1 MLRQHKKGGRQA
13 ALLTAVVMLLLAP
26 LLSSCTIGPTAQ
38 TVRIGAVYPLSG
50 SLAATGADI
59 QQGIEMAV
67 EIINGEYDLDMPL
80 ARTAGLPGLGG
91 ATLEIVWAD
100 HGGDPTQGAAQVKRL
115 LEEQEVVA
123 LLGCYNSSVTAQAS
137 QEAEA
142 AGVPFVNA
150 ASTSPLLTDRGYR
163 WFFRTTADDTIF
175 VRNFFGFLSDLE
187 AEHGITVDS
196 VAIVYEN
203 SLFGTSVA
211 RLETDYARQA
221 GLRIVADVPYS
232 AQATDV
238 TADVQRI
245 KTSKASVVMQ
255 SSYSQDAILFMQTY
269 KAMGYRPDAI
279 LAMDAGFVSPTFV
292 ETLGDDANY
301 VLSREAWARDLGE
314 VRPLLWEINGLY
326 QQRYG
331 ADLTGNSARAFTA
344 LLVLADAINRAGSTE
359 PEKIR
364 EALLATDIPAAQL
377 IMPWDGV
384 RFDPETGQNTLAQ
397 GVIVQIQGQKYYTVW
412 PWEVASHELIWPM
425 PPWGE

>member
-1 MLRQHKKGGRQA
+1 MLRQRKKGGRQA
-13 ALLTAVVMLLLAP
+13 ALLTAVVMLFLAS
-26 LLSSCTIGPTAQ
+26 LLSNCTIGPTTR
-38 TVRIGAVYPLSG
+38 TVRIGAIYPLSG
-50 SLAATGADI
+50 NLAATGADI
-59 QQGIEMAV
+59 RQGIELAV
-67 EIINGEYDLDMPL
+67 EIVNGEYELDMPL
-80 ARTAGLPGLGG
+80 ARTAGLPRLGG

-100 HGGDPTQGAAQVKRL
+100 HGGDPARGAAQVKRL
-115 LEEQEVVA
+115 LKEQEAVA
-123 LLGCYNSSVTAQAS
+123 LLGCYNSNVTAQAS

-163 WFFRTTADDTIF
+163 WFFRTTADDAIF
-175 VRNFFGFLSDLE
+175 VHNFFDFLSDLE
-187 AEHGITVDS
+187 AEQGITVDS
-196 VAIVYEN
+196 VALVYEN
-203 SLFGTSVA
+203 SLFGTSTA
-211 RLETDYARQA
+211 RLETDYAHQA
-221 GLRIVADVPYS
+221 GLGIVADVPYS
-232 AQATDV
+232 AQTTDV
-238 TADVQRI
+238 TAEVQRI
-245 KTSKASVVMQ
+245 KASKASLVMQ

-292 ETLGDDANY
+292 KTMGDDANY

-314 VRPLLWEINGLY
+314 VRPLLWEVNGLY

-344 LLVLADAINRAGSTE
+344 LLILADAINRAGSTE

-377 IMPWDGV
+377 IMPWNGV

-412 PWEVASHELIWPM
+412 PWELASHDLIWPM